1 MNKNVVKKIAF
12 FVLVLAFLALAPV
25 LILNV
30 QGYRFDFEKMRL
42 VETGGLS
49 IKTSIPEA
57 GVSVNGQYKNKT
69 SSFTRDLLIQNLAPG
84 EYEIRVEK
92 DGYHAWEKTLGVEEK
107 KVTKM
112 ENIYLFPEEISF
124 SVYKENIKDFFLPE
138 NKKTIFYL
146 ADDDQILS
154 SENEIVLSSKEAKKY
169 FTDIQKIEFF
179 SNEEKILIKGIN
191 YLART
196 VYYYLD
202 TATAPSSLAY
212 LKFMEGIEDYEL
224 EEQSIVYQSKNQILR
239 YDLDAKTIEVL
250 KNKAD
255 AFAVKDYYNIYAIE
269 SGLLTITNLLSENQ
283 KTLSEKPLDLD
294 KYKLLIISD
303 KIFVSDKASSLYL
316 LNEGE
321 KEFEP
326 FLKTTNGIGY
336 EALSDKIIF
345 SNGYELWLLLLR
357 DFDSPFFQKSG
368 SLVFLSRFSSKIE
381 NVSWFNSDYF
391 FYVLKNNLLVS
402 ETDNRDEINAISVSD
417 MPITKFW
424 FDDKEKTLYVL
435 SKNKIY
441 ASSKFNP

>member
-12 FVLVLAFLALAPV
+12 FVLVLAFFALAPV

-30 QGYRFDFEKMRL
+30 QGYRFDFEKMKL

-49 IKTSIPEA
+49 IKTSTPEA
-57 GVSVNGQYKNKT
+57 NVSVDGQYKNKT

-92 DGYHAWEKTLGVEEK
+92 DGYYAWEKTLGVEER

-124 SVYKENIKDFFLPE
+124 SAYKENIKDFFLSE
-138 NKKTIFYL
+138 SKKTILYL
-146 ADDDQILS
+146 TDEYQILS
-154 SENEIVLSSKEAKKY
+154 KENEAILSSKEAKKY
-169 FTDIQKIEFF
+169 FTGIQKIEFF
-179 SNEEKILIKGIN
+179 DDEEKILIKGTN
-191 YLART
+191 YLAKT

-202 TATAPSSLAY
+202 TTEPSSLAY
-212 LKFMEGIEDYEL
+212 LKVMEGMEDYEL

-239 YDLDAKTIEVL
+239 YDLAAETTEVL
-250 KNKAD
+250 KNKAG

-269 SGLLTITNLLSENQ
+269 NGFLTRTNLLSNNQ
-283 KTLSEKPLDLD
+283 EVLSEKPLELD

-316 LNEGE
+316 FNESK

-391 FYVLKNNLLVS
+391 FYVLNNNLLVS
-402 ETDNRDEINAISVSD
+402 EIDNRDKINAISLSD
-417 MPITKFW
+417 MPIAKFW
-424 FDDKEKTLYVL
+424 FDDKEKTLYIL
-435 SKNKIY
+435 SGNKIY

>member
-1 MNKNVVKKIAF
+1 
-12 FVLVLAFLALAPV
+12 LVLAFFALAPV

-30 QGYRFDFEKMRL
+30 QGYRFDFEKMKL

-49 IKTSIPEA
+49 IKTSTPEA
-57 GVSVNGQYKNKT
+57 NVSIDGQYKNKT

-92 DGYHAWEKTLGVEEK
+92 DGYRAWKKTLAVEEK

-124 SVYKENIKDFFLPE
+124 SVYKENIKDFFLSK
-138 NKKTIFYL
+138 NKKTILYL
-146 ADDDQILS
+146 TDDDQITS
-154 SENEIVLSSKEAKKY
+154 SENEIILSSKEAKKY

-179 SNEEKILIKGIN
+179 NDEEKILIEGIN

-202 TATAPSSLAY
+202 TTEPSSLAY
-212 LKFMEGIEDYEL
+212 LKVMEGVEDYEL

-239 YDLDAKTIEVL
+239 YDLAAKTIEVL
-250 KNKAD
+250 KNKAS
-255 AFAVKDYYNIYAIE
+255 AFAVKDYYNIYTIE
-269 SGLLTITNLLSENQ
+269 NGLLTRTNLLSKNQ
-283 KTLSEKPLDLD
+283 EILSEKPLELD

-303 KIFVSDKASSLYL
+303 KIFVSEKASSLYL
-316 LNEGE
+316 FNESE

-357 DFDSPFFQKSG
+357 DFDSPFFQKNG

-391 FYVLKNNLLVS
+391 FYVLNNNLLVS
-402 ETDNRDEINAISVSD
+402 EIDNRDEINAISVSD